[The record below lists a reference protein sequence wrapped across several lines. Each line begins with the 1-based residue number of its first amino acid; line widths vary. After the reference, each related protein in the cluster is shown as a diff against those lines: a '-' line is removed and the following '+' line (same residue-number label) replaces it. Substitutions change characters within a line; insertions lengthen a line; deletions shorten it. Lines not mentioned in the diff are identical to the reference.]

1 MFSGSKESEK
11 NEAISLLLIKFLII
25 DLSIKNEKIIKILII
40 MIVMKDNLNDIEN
53 ISLDERDVT

>member
-1 MFSGSKESEK
+1 MFSGNKESEK
-11 NEAISLLLIKFLII
+11 NEVISLLLIKFLII